1 MNENYDTEEFERT
14 LKEHADRFFLIPSE
28 RVWKSIYNDI
38 HPGSKWPSL
47 AVGLFML
54 LTLFWIGNV
63 NQEYPIGLL
72 PSSADKTIDAGRDA
86 SELINKTTGS
96 FIQDPASQT
105 TSVLSDSLTI
115 LAAPL
120 PLSRN
125 HNRLAPSAIAQI
137 DFYRSVHPDKYSGET
152 KDLPASSL
160 VTPTVEKK
168 SSDTESADQAP
179 KVISGNVTGS
189 TPDKANSSTSEISG
203 KIDLN
208 NANERQPILK
218 LNADLR
224 KKLKWEF
231 TFMPIISDVKFM
243 GANLNK
249 VNSTVVNTPVSKHDM
264 NIAKRLGFITGA
276 NVFYPLSRKVSL
288 TSGVHLIYTGYDIFS
303 EVVQPNTT
311 SLTFKDSKGQLF
323 SKYYVSYY
331 ANDKRNNNT
340 SITNY
345 NWQLSVPV
353 GAEWEVVSG
362 GKVKISLLSTI
373 EPFMVLGNKAYLLS
387 GDASSYVTD
396 PDLVRKFN
404 LSGNIGGMLHFT
416 GQTTNWKVGPNFR
429 YQILSTYNDIY
440 PVKEHFINYG
450 IQVGVS
456 KK

>member
-1 MNENYDTEEFERT
+1 MIENYDTEEFERT

-38 HPGSKWPSL
+38 HPGSRWPSL

-63 NQEYPIGLL
+63 NQDNQNGSILV
-72 PSSADKTIDAGRDA
+72 STDKTIDVQTTAPGVQGDKTSSSLIQKSITQGRFERTQPSRITHNNLIVNKQRDYLPATIAFNQSANSIVSDRDTEDSKIGSDQDLSTINSPNPVDNAKLNSNETKPTA
-86 SELINKTTGS
+86 STTGK
-96 FIQDPASQT
+96 
-105 TSVLSDSLTI
+105 V
-115 LAAPL
+115 
-120 PLSRN
+120 RE
-125 HNRLAPSAIAQI
+125 
-137 DFYRSVHPDKYSGET
+137 VK
-152 KDLPASSL
+152 KDI
-160 VTPTVEKK
+160 
-168 SSDTESADQAP
+168 SSD
-179 KVISGNVTGS
+179 
-189 TPDKANSSTSEISG
+189 
-203 KIDLN
+203 
-208 NANERQPILK
+208 LK
-218 LNADLR
+218 LNTTADREPSLKLNSGIR

-264 NIAKRLGFITGA
+264 NIAKRLGFITGT
-276 NVFYPLSRKVSL
+276 NVYYPLSNKISL
-288 TSGVHLIYTGYDIFS
+288 TSGVHLVYTGYDIFS

-311 SLTFKDSKGQLF
+311 SLTFKDSKGQMF

-353 GAEWEVVSG
+353 GLQWEVISG
-362 GKVKISLLSTI
+362 GKMKVSLISTV

-404 LSGNIGGMLHFT
+404 LSGNIGGFVHLSSNT
-416 GQTTNWKVGPNFR
+416 ANWKIGPNFR

-450 IQVGVS
+450 IQLGVS
-456 KK
+456 RK